1 MRREKF
7 FGILLGATLLVGSLP
22 FLAVAQTEP
31 NAVPSKI
38 NGSTTQA
45 KTVVAR
51 IWHGQTL
58 TNKADEY
65 YKYLTEAGVKKIQSI
80 PGNLGVQVFRRTNGT
95 TTEFTVISYWNS
107 RDAIRAFA
115 GNDIE
120 KVHPLPKDNQYLI
133 EPETKVKHFDVLLD
147 QRQ

>member
-1 MRREKF
+1 MRKKI
-7 FGILLGATLLVGSLP
+7 FGIFIGATLLLGSLP
-22 FLAVAQTEP
+22 FVAVAQTEHV
-31 NAVPSKI
+31 AVPSKI

-51 IWHGQTL
+51 VWHGQTL

-65 YKYLTEAGVKKIQSI
+65 YKYLTEAGIKKIQSI
-80 PGNLGVQVFRRTNGT
+80 PGNVGTQVFRRTDGRI
-95 TTEFTVISYWNS
+95 TEFIVISYWNS

-120 KVHPLPKDNQYLI
+120 QVHPLPKDNQYLI
-133 EPETKVKHFDVLLD
+133 EPETKVKHFDVLLN
-147 QRQ
+147 QHQ